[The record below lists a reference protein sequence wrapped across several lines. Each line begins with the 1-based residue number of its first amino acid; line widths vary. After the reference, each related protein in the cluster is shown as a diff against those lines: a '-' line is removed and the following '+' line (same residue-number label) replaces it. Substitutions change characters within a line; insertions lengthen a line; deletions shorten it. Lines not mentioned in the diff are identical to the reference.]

1 MSRKATIDVNING
14 EQAKA
19 RLAEIKEDLKQI
31 KILRDKAAAEGDVK
45 GYNQLNG
52 EMKKLT
58 SEAGK
63 LERKTTDVNN
73 VLKNLSSAS
82 IRELQAAF
90 NAAKK
95 EMDMMKRSDPGF
107 ADKQKQV
114 SMLRAELDK
123 ATGKAKE
130 HQTTMGSLANG
141 FNKYFGMAA
150 ALVATF
156 TGVVFG
162 FKKAI
167 EEFNE
172 FEKKVDNLSAL
183 TGLAGDEL
191 QYLTDEAK
199 RLSTATIEGNVRIT
213 QSADA
218 IVDAY
223 TKVGSARPELLKNKE
238 ALNAVTQEAIIL
250 ASASNSEL
258 QPAVEALTG
267 MLNQFNAPASDSR
280 RIINALAAGSK
291 EGAGEIPYLTE
302 AIEKSGTVAADAK
315 ISYESLIGII
325 ETLAPRM
332 KQPEMAGRSLRNI
345 ILKLQQG
352 ADETNPA
359 IVGFSKSMENLAAKN
374 MSATEMM
381 NLFGVENITAAKILI
396 NNRAEMDRYT
406 AAVTGSNVAI
416 EQAAINTDNNS
427 TKLEQ
432 AKNRAMLMRM
442 ELGEK
447 LAPAL
452 TFSTNSFS
460 YLVKGILAAIA
471 IFKEHSGVIITTT
484 VTIITYTAA
493 VKLSSLW
500 TLRATEGTILNTIVT
515 KANTIAK
522 GAAIMATQLW
532 AAAQMLLAGNI
543 AGATQAM
550 RVFNSVLKANLFG
563 AIAAGIMAVGTA
575 MYFMIKKSSELTT
588 YQKSLKTIQDK
599 VTEQYATQAGKLDH
613 LKAMVENN
621 NVALVN
627 RKKAMDELN
636 KIVPGYNGSI
646 DEEGRLIRGN
656 TQALEDY
663 LVAFEKQIQFK
674 AASDELEELFR
685 KKRLQDKAVDNAAA
699 EFELTKKRSYHP
711 DVVSGGDAGIAGQVA
726 MYQSE
731 ISMENELNKKKRE
744 RLDTENAILQ
754 IKKEIE
760 KSSIIAESES
770 SLVGSNGEEDDLTK
784 TQDAYEKLSESIS
797 LTEKQIKTLKAEGK
811 EVPATII
818 NDFNALVKKKK
829 EIDDSLDK
837 TAGKTQNEKLKKLLA
852 QGLEI
857 RKKLIESQINLEQ
870 EGYYKSF
877 TQLKLAYETERDQ
890 IKNELQVNKTLTT
903 SQKEDLNTTLLNID
917 MKYLKDKKKLL
928 DADILKSM
936 QHEKQLM
943 QIQSES
949 LSEGSAALFELKQ
962 KQLKNDQ
969 EIEIASLTGSEEFK
983 QKMKLAIQAK
993 YDRLQKNL
1001 QISQDSKT
1009 LDKRLMEETSILYSA
1024 KSRDLLILKK
1034 SYQDGKI
1041 SRKEYNRKLKDLEN
1055 TYALES
1061 LKIAIGLAQR
1071 KLEIANQSGEDILQA
1086 QQALDAIRLKYEQD
1100 EQQSAQ
1106 NTGKG
1111 TGTDSSG
1118 SSSGNEWE
1126 DWSAADKMN
1135 LAIDSAKQIAD
1146 AEFEIKREQ
1155 NQRELNEKL
1164 NTLDKQRV
1172 AELSVKGLTEKQK
1185 DDINK
1190 KYNAKEKAIQKASW
1204 AKQHKADISQAWVNL
1219 ALMVGKAAINVWP
1232 IPAIPM
1238 MAAAALEGG
1247 LQIGMVSNQKNP
1259 YKSGG
1264 FTERDLSDDTESGVT
1279 HANEFVANA
1288 DATRNPTVRRI
1299 LNIIDYA
1306 QKNKT
1311 IRSINLPAL
1320 VASSTRAF
1328 KDGGYNSTDT
1338 GAPVAS
1344 HATAEGFGSQNEMGV
1359 IMNRM
1364 AGTIDRL
1371 ENRLNS
1377 IEQNGISG
1385 KWVLHDFNR
1394 IKDKE
1399 NQAISDTM

>member
-63 LERKTTDVNN
+63 LERKTPDVNN

-770 SLVGSNGEEDDLTK
+770 SIVGSNGEEDDLTK

-969 EIEIASLTGSEEFK
+969 DIEIASLTGSEEFK

-1086 QQALDAIRLKYEQD
+1086 QQALDAIRLKY

-1264 FTERDLSDDTESGVT
+1264 FTDSDLSDDTESGVT

-1288 DATRNPTVRRI
+1288 DATRNTSVRKV

-1320 VASSTRAF
+1320 MATNNGFKKGGFTGLDDRINDLSNSSGT
-1328 KDGGYNSTDT
+1328 Y
-1338 GAPVAS
+1338 
-1344 HATAEGFGSQNEMGV
+1344 EMLSFQGKALALKAQELDSKV
-1359 IMNRM
+1359 
-1364 AGTIDRL
+1364 DRIGEILDSL
-1371 ENRLNS
+1371 EK
-1377 IEQNGISG
+1377 NGIKG
-1385 KWVLHDFNR
+1385 KWVLHDFNQ